1 MATNGEHYT
10 QKEAAALDRTVEN
23 KSAQEK
29 RKRYML
35 SEIIGAGASGLV
47 IGYLTTKNPSLAEGF
62 GPGKRIQLDHVVA
75 LAGIVVGRKTTRMG
89 AVARGAGL
97 GSVNQIA
104 RGYGVKAAT
113 P

>member
-1 MATNGEHYT
+1 MAEHIS
-10 QKEAAALDRTVEN
+10 QREAQQNETRLENITAAN
-23 KSAQEK
+23 K

-35 SEIIGAGASGLV
+35 SEIIGAGASGLA
-47 IGYLTTKNPSLAEGF
+47 IGYLTTKNPSLAAGF

-75 LAGIVVGRKTTRMG
+75 LAGIVVGRKTTRIG

-97 GSVNQIA
+97 GSLNAIG
-104 RGYGVKAAT
+104 RTYGIKAAT

>member
-1 MATNGEHYT
+1 MAEHIP
-10 QKEAAALDRTVEN
+10 QKQAQSNETALEN
-23 KSAQEK
+23 IKESNK

-35 SEIIGAGASGLV
+35 SEILGAAGAGLAV
-47 IGYLTTKNPSLAEGF
+47 GYLTTKNPSLAEGF

-75 LAGIVVGRKTTRMG
+75 LAGVIVGRKTTRIG

-97 GSVNQIA
+97 GSINQIA